1 MLEFY
6 NIDYFI
12 RVREE
17 EEFGA
22 NNIRL
27 KDSSTMTEGIAEI
40 VQTITWDNVEKLRN
54 YGFYCV
60 ISRTKK
66 GKELKIYSDC
76 FTPAAIYKAKEWKEE
91 INIPIYCNTTQIKV
105 PLKKVFEWENA
116 EEAIQYLNEHGLS
129 ISGAL
134 K

>member
-12 RVREE
+12 YIKEE
-17 EEFGA
+17 ELFGA

-40 VQTITWDNVEKLRN
+40 VQTITWDNVEKLRS
-54 YGFYCV
+54 YGIPCS
-60 ISRTKK
+60 IDRTKK
-66 GKELKIYSDC
+66 GKVLRVYLSLCGCPI
-76 FTPAAIYKAKEWKEE
+76 TLKEWKEE